1 MQNGSPGFCHTFNYD
16 ALIHPSEHAGK
27 NRFHL
32 ISPLNND
39 EVFAKCRCKHRWREF
54 YQHNDAT
61 VYTGMKD
68 QSDIEAR
75 LNTFNTN
82 LKIVSNRLNKSVE
95 RIVSEITCGKFTR
108 VDALLLKGVLN
119 LKLKLILERQNYF
132 KSILKKISSVKMT
145 YWR

>member
-1 MQNGSPGFCHTFNYD
+1 MQNGSPGFATLFNYD

-39 EVFAKCRCKHRWREF
+39 EVLRNVGASTGGGNF

-82 LKIVSNRLNKSVE
+82 LKLYQI
-95 RIVSEITCGKFTR
+95 
-108 VDALLLKGVLN
+108 D
-119 LKLKLILERQNYF
+119 LINPWNE
-132 KSILKKISSVKMT
+132 
-145 YWR
+145 

>member
-1 MQNGSPGFCHTFNYD
+1 MGHLAFATLFNYD

-39 EVFAKCRCKHRWREF
+39 EVLRNVGASTGGGNF

-61 VYTGMKD
+61 VYTDMKD

-75 LNTFNTN
+75 LKTFNTN
-82 LKIVSNRLNKSVE
+82 LEIVSNRLNKSVE

>member
-1 MQNGSPGFCHTFNYD
+1 MRNVGASTGGGN
-16 ALIHPSEHAGK
+16 
-27 NRFHL
+27 
-32 ISPLNND
+32 
-39 EVFAKCRCKHRWREF
+39 F

-61 VYTGMKD
+61 VYTDMKD

-75 LNTFNTN
+75 LKTFNTN
-82 LKIVSNRLNKSVE
+82 LEIVSNRLNKSVE

-119 LKLKLILERQNYF
+119 LKLKLILERQNYC
-132 KSILKKISSVKMT
+132 KSILKKITSVKMT